1 MTEQTLG
8 ESIMDDIKKFL
19 AARFVQEAQDNRKM
33 EEVKELEEDD
43 TEWTDESEDDTTLE
57 NEDDVTIGRNWKENI
72 PPPSK
77 PPRDA
82 EVMTFSPPDKLPPNA
97 PSRLI
102 WEIFGKEN
110 EKKRKEALRSKPVTE
125 KNTLPRR
132 RSAPLGVRFDKTKDN
147 IGKQA
152 GSESDDTED
161 NITHQKTLLH
171 MRVVGESESRSVFI
185 CSSLLIN
192 AFLQNWSKKFLP
204 SSKKTKR

>member
-1 MTEQTLG
+1 MYFAGDMTEQTLG

-19 AARFVQEAQDNRKM
+19 AARFVQEAQDKREKE
-33 EEVKELEEDD
+33 EEVNELEEDD

-57 NEDDVTIGRNWKENI
+57 NDEDVTIGRDWKENI

-77 PPRDA
+77 PSRDA
-82 EVMTFSPPDKLPPNA
+82 EVLTFSPPDKLPPNA

-110 EKKRKEALRSKPVTE
+110 EKKRKEALKSKPVTE

-132 RSAPLGVRFDKTKDN
+132 RSAPLGVRFDKSKDN

-161 NITHQKTLLH
+161 SSITHQKTLLH
-171 MRVVGESESRSVFI
+171 MRVVGESRSVFI
-185 CSSLLIN
+185 ITLFTN
-192 AFLQNWSKKFLP
+192 
-204 SSKKTKR
+204 

>member
-19 AARFVQEAQDNRKM
+19 TARFVQEAQDNRKKD
-33 EEVKELEEDD
+33 EDVNELEEDD
-43 TEWTDESEDDTTLE
+43 TEWTDESDDDTTLD
-57 NEDDVTIGRNWKENI
+57 NEEDVTIGRNWKENI

-77 PPRDA
+77 PSRDA
-82 EVMTFSPPDKLPPNA
+82 EVLTFSPPDKLPPNA

-110 EKKRKEALRSKPVTE
+110 EKKRKEALKSKPVTE

-132 RSAPLGVRFDKTKDN
+132 RSAPLGVRFDKSKDN

-152 GSESDDTED
+152 ESEKSDDTED
-161 NITHQKTLLH
+161 SITHQKTLLH
-171 MRVVGESESRSVFI
+171 MRVVGESRSV
-185 CSSLLIN
+185 SLITL
-192 AFLQNWSKKFLP
+192 FSH
-204 SSKKTKR
+204 

>member
-19 AARFVQEAQDNRKM
+19 AARFVQEAQDNRKKV
-33 EEVKELEEDD
+33 EDVNELEEDD
-43 TEWTDESEDDTTLE
+43 TEWTDESDDDTTLD
-57 NEDDVTIGRNWKENI
+57 NDDDVTIGRNWKENI

-77 PPRDA
+77 PSRDA
-82 EVMTFSPPDKLPPNA
+82 EVLTFSPPDRLPPNA

-110 EKKRKEALRSKPVTE
+110 EKKRKEVLKSKPVTE

-132 RSAPLGVRFDKTKDN
+132 RSAPLGVRFDKSKDN

-152 GSESDDTED
+152 ESEKSDDTED
-161 NITHQKTLLH
+161 SITHQKTLLH
-171 MRVVGESESRSVFI
+171 MRVVGESRSV
-185 CSSLLIN
+185 SLITL
-192 AFLQNWSKKFLP
+192 FSH
-204 SSKKTKR
+204 